1 MENSDRQGEQGLP
14 PQEQIG
20 GSSSS
25 SAPQNPKGE
34 SQDIFGTAPENF
46 ANTQLNPGE
55 QYAPVGQTQG
65 NPLANDSLLDQLP
78 ADSQA
83 LSQFLEGSQRA
94 GAPPGGSSSSSA
106 DAGLSSGED
115 QGVGGG
121 AGGDSGAAPGMS
133 SSADDDLNVQPG
145 SSGSMQE
152 SSDAPAADPPAASA
166 DDDLFGEGAADTGV
180 TQLDSLQVQPEGVQE
195 GENIEDLEED
205 LFGDGPAA
213 VVPPASGG
221 EGDAEL
227 EELFGD
233 GDPAPPP
240 QEAAALAVPV
250 DPFAELDLD
259 MEVDLREGMLPEE
272 KASEGAADPFDDE
285 EDLFGALSDAD
296 EDVMAEAVK
305 IRKREKLKGGDKIA
319 LFNIPNILNWDA
331 LPFNADEELSVLEHM
346 WHEKQDQ
353 SGNAIIQLKNPE
365 NSIRWRFQ
373 KDEHGGIVL
382 DKHDM
387 PKHESN
393 TKIVEFENGDKFL
406 VIGKEYFELTEKQNK
421 IQREHIFS
429 EQGPGTLVH
438 HQAVMRTMGAVPL
451 SIDSNTHSKLMSA
464 QIRKVMPDR
473 KIVPVTTQQVAE
485 KMKLYALDQE
495 QEKKTRKALGDKQ
508 SSQKKRTN
516 VLDADFLEAEADDD
530 GGANNGVSLKRL
542 KKDGRSGGSSNM
554 DAGFLGRTGRN
565 LGGGGERG
573 L

>member
-240 QEAAALAVPV
+240 QEAAADGDPAPPPQEAAALAVPV

-373 KDEHGGIVL
+373 KDEHGGIGEEDDL
-382 DKHDM
+382 LADLSDDDR
-387 PKHESN
+387 PARPRR
-393 TKIVEFENGDKFL
+393 D
-406 VIGKEYFELTEKQNK
+406 
-421 IQREHIFS
+421 
-429 EQGPGTLVH
+429 
-438 HQAVMRTMGAVPL
+438 VPL
-451 SIDSNTHSKLMSA
+451 IPAYSQGRAAAGELLADQENFVEDLDPVSGLPVA
-464 QIRKVMPDR
+464 EGAFGL
-473 KIVPVTTQQVAE
+473 VPV
-485 KMKLYALDQE
+485 
-495 QEKKTRKALGDKQ
+495 
-508 SSQKKRTN
+508 
-516 VLDADFLEAEADDD
+516 ADDEGPVPMEIDDEGVNHMEWAEAD
-530 GGANNGVSLKRL
+530 GLAAWENRRV
-542 KKDGRSGGSSNM
+542 
-554 DAGFLGRTGRN
+554 A
-565 LGGGGERG
+565 ERG
-573 L
+573 SPVEPDMM